1 MAKEI
6 WEYQRGIKAF
16 IARKIDDQ
24 GIVEELTN
32 DVMWAAIKSRDDFAN
47 KSAEFSWICGIA
59 KHKVIDY
66 YRKKKLKTILFSIS
80 PKFEEIA
87 DCALSPERDV
97 LKNELKEEIK
107 ATFGE
112 ISEGYAQIL
121 RLKYVQGLKTL
132 MIAQLLNTTVKA
144 VEGQLK
150 RAKIKFQENWTYDR
164 KKNKQVDKNFVTN
177 PDKTDV

>member
-6 WEYQRGIKAF
+6 WDYYLGIKAF
-16 IARKIDDQ
+16 IKRKIDDE
-24 GIVEELTN
+24 GTVEELTN
-32 DVMWAAIKSRDDFAN
+32 DVMWAAIKSRGDFAN

-66 YRKKKLKTILFSIS
+66 YRKKKLKTILFSIN

-87 DCALSPERDV
+87 DEALSPERDV

-107 ATFGE
+107 ATFNE
-112 ISEGYAQIL
+112 ISEGYANIL
-121 RLKYVQGLKTL
+121 RLKYVQGLKTSA
-132 MIAQLLNTTVKA
+132 IAQLLNTTVKA

-164 KKNKQVDKNFVTN
+164 KKNKSFMEVRD
-177 PDKTDV
+177 TDRN

>member
-6 WEYQRGIKAF
+6 WEYYKGIKAF
-16 IARKIDDQ
+16 IARKIDDE
-24 GIVEELTN
+24 GTVEELTN
-32 DVMWAAIKSRDDFAN
+32 DVMWAAIKSRGDFAE

-87 DCALSPERDV
+87 DEALSPERDV

-107 ATFGE
+107 ATMAE
-112 ISEGYAQIL
+112 ISEGYANIL
-121 RLKYVQGLKTL
+121 RLKYVTGLKTST
-132 MIAQLLNTTVKA
+132 IATILNTTIKA

-150 RAKIKFQENWTYDR
+150 RAKMKFRENWTYDR
-164 KKNKQVDKNFVTN
+164 KKNKSFVEI
-177 PDKTDV
+177 DSTDRD